1 MPISK
6 LNDEAEVDL
15 SQSKILVVDD
25 QPINIQTIY
34 NILSDEYVVLA
45 ATSGKDAF
53 DVCEENIPDLI
64 LLDVIMPGMSGLEFC
79 QMLKQRADTKGIPV
93 IFVTSINQQEEE
105 NECWLCG
112 GIDFITKP
120 VNPMTL
126 KNRVK
131 AQLTLKYQKDLL
143 LKLVYVD
150 GLTSIFNRR
159 YFDMHIEKI
168 GNEVQRSQRD
178 TAILMIDIDYF
189 KLYNDKYGHVLGDE
203 TLKDVALLIQNALQ
217 RPADFVSRY
226 GGEEFVV
233 VLPETDVVGAVV
245 VAERIRSRLLQEQI
259 EHLASEYKVVTASIG
274 ISTFLTC
281 IAEQYTVIEDADAN
295 LYDAKKGGRNK
306 VYVSPKITESTGTIK
321 AL

>member
-6 LNDEAEVDL
+6 LNDDAEVDL

-25 QPINIQTIY
+25 QPINIQTVY
-34 NILSDEYVVLA
+34 NILSDDYVVLA

-53 DVCEENIPDLI
+53 KVCEKNIPDLI
-64 LLDVIMPGMSGLEFC
+64 LLDVVMPEMSGLEFC
-79 QMLKQRADTKGIPV
+79 QQLKQRSDTKGIPV

-105 NECWLCG
+105 NECWVCG

-159 YFDMHIEKI
+159 YFDTHFEKLS
-168 GNEVQRSQRD
+168 NEVERSHRD
-178 TAILMIDIDYF
+178 TAIVMVDIDYF
-189 KLYNDKYGHVLGDE
+189 KLYNDRYGHVLGDS
-203 TLKDVALLIQNALQ
+203 TLKQVALLIQNSLQ
-217 RPADFVSRY
+217 RPADLVSRY

-233 VLPETDVVGAVV
+233 VLPETEVDGAVA
-245 VAERIRSRLLQEQI
+245 VAERIRTSLLKKQI
-259 EHLASEYKVVTASIG
+259 EHLTSEYKVVTVSIG

-281 IAEQYTVIEDADAN
+281 KSKQHTVIEDADVN
-295 LYDAKKGGRNK
+295 LYEAKKGGRNR
-306 VYVSPKITESTGTIK
+306 VCISSTATE
-321 AL
+321 